1 MADGLVAVWEMGP
14 PIDTVG
20 ELVRLSAI
28 QMRLPETRGAESA
41 KLSRRSLWGSDY
53 LHPLRPPCWR
63 IELKCKS
70 PGGPLHLRAHVSP
83 GGRPRGD
90 QSTGAFQVVI

>member
-1 MADGLVAVWEMGP
+1 MAEVAVWEMGR

-20 ELVRLSAI
+20 DLVRLSAI

-70 PGGPLHLRAHVSP
+70 PRGPLHLCYVTP
-83 GGRPRGD
+83 GGPRGD